1 MRLLLPRQGDLTD
14 SDLASL
20 YAVPDRSVPILRMNF
35 VTSTDGAV
43 ALDGYSAGLSGGAD
57 KRVFA
62 LLRDQCDAL
71 LVGAGTLRHEGYREL
86 ALPPERTARRV
97 AAGLPAQPTLVI
109 ASSRLDLE
117 PAHPAFA
124 AAPVRPIVLTHE
136 NAPADRR
143 KALGDVADVLIC
155 GRTEVDLPAALRA
168 LAERGLAQV
177 LCEGGPHLLGSLTA
191 AAAVDELCLTIAPL
205 LAGPGAGRITAGPPT
220 PPARLTLAHAIE
232 ADGNLILRY
241 TR

>member
-1 MRLLLPRQGDLTD
+1 MRLLIPRHGDLTD
-14 SDLASL
+14 SDLERL

-62 LLRDQCDAL
+62 LLRDYCDAL
-71 LVGAGTLRHEGYREL
+71 LVAAGTLRHEGYREL
-86 ALPPERTARRV
+86 ALPPERAAKRV
-97 AAGLPAQPTLVI
+97 AAGLPAHPTLVI
-109 ASSRLDLE
+109 ASSRLDLA
-117 PAHPAFA
+117 PDHPAFA

-143 KALGDVADVLIC
+143 KALDDVADVLVC
-155 GRTEVDLPAALRA
+155 GEREADLPAALRA
-168 LAERGLAQV
+168 LAARGLAQV
-177 LCEGGPHLLGSLTA
+177 LCEGGPHLFGSLTA
-191 AAAVDELCLTIAPL
+191 AGAVDELCLTIAPL
-205 LAGPGAGRITAGPPT
+205 LAGPGAGRITAGPPS

-232 ADGNLILRY
+232 ADNYLLLRY